1 MKTLIKILLFS
12 FIVLTVNEAWATT
25 YYARENGGCPK
36 TSSGPTDPGCA
47 NICNGTVNVDYS
59 VGVTPNCAYNHP
71 DWALPMFSQDTTYKM
86 SGGDELVI
94 VNGTYRMGCKA
105 GGDCRDPQ
113 YNTTDSGGCDADY
126 SYDCKGNPIPDGS
139 SGNPTLITGCSL
151 TGCGCTK
158 TGDSYSCTSTP
169 PILWSAG
176 RSNQM
181 FSVDGSDYV
190 TFKDIEITD
199 HADGTESIESV
210 CSTGDATRLSGL
222 YGIYGNSGSNLIFD
236 GLRAHGFCQYG
247 LRLGGIDNISFLNS
261 TITRNGWS
269 GWSLDSCAGAG
280 TCGVTGDVIL
290 TNNTITWNGCTED
303 YPSIGLKTAGC
314 HGQADNIIADGI
326 ESSDSG
332 GDWVLT
338 GNNISWNT
346 HDGPDLLYVNKGAYS
361 GGSVVYRR
369 NRLEG
374 NGGNAMKG
382 PNALIAEDNF
392 IAGNCGFFSDQSFT
406 SATWSNT
413 SDSCRGQGNAIEIAF
428 RDATTVPKIISN
440 TIISNGDVVVDT
452 SGSCTSGTDII
463 FANNQV
469 LGGRQFA
476 DDTHYNGA
484 GGNDTVSI
492 FYNSCP
498 YSCTVN
504 SECCSNSC
512 VSNVCTSS
520 CNADFIE
527 SDNVCYGLKEGSS
540 ACNGTGSTDTV
551 ANPFVSAPPMGPWS
565 GAGYYTGTNMIAGVY
580 LTSATNDAD
589 ETVSGADSVDYNNY
603 DRGASWD
610 IGAIEY
616 GSTPSEPTC
625 GDTCSVCS
633 DQTTCEASAAT
644 CYWYSSTCN
653 STPQPASVPT
663 GVWRG
668 TWRGVLR

>member
-1 MKTLIKILLFS
+1 MLRVLLILIFS
-12 FIVLTVNEAWATT
+12 LIAVNVEGATW
-25 YYARENGGCPK
+25 YVRENGGCPK
-36 TSSGPTDPGCA
+36 TSSGSTDPGCA

-413 SDSCRGQGNAIEIAF
+413 SDSCRGQGNATEIAF

-527 SDNVCYGLKEGSS
+527 SYNVCYGLKEGSS

-616 GSTPSEPTC
+616 GSTPS
-625 GDTCSVCS
+625 GGGGGS
-633 DQTTCEASAAT
+633 TTKILSLGSSMRLTVGSSARI
-644 CYWYSSTCN
+644 
-653 STPQPASVPT
+653 QF
-663 GVWRG
+663 
-668 TWRGVLR
+668 

>member
-1 MKTLIKILLFS
+1 MKKFNLNLIAFLAIS
-12 FIVLTVNEAWATT
+12 FCLISSSGWSATK
-25 YYARENGGCPK
+25 YVRENGGCPK
-36 TSSGPTDPGCA
+36 TSSGASDPGCA
-47 NICNGTVNVDYS
+47 NICNGTVDADYS

-126 SYDCKGNPIPDGS
+126 SYDCKGVPIPDGS
-139 SGNPTLITGCSL
+139 NGNPTLITGCSL

-169 PILWSAG
+169 PTLWSAG

-190 TFKDIEITD
+190 TFKDIDITD
-199 HADGTESIESV
+199 HAAGTESIESV

-361 GGSVVYRR
+361 GGTVTYKR
-369 NRLEG
+369 NRMEG
-374 NGGNAMKG
+374 NGGNPMKG
-382 PNALIAEDNF
+382 PNALVAEDNL
-392 IAGNCGFFSDQSFT
+392 IAGNCGFFSGQSFT
-406 SATWSNT
+406 SATWNNS
-413 SDSCRGQGNAIEIAF
+413 SDSCRGSGNAIEIAF
-428 RDATTVPKIISN
+428 RDNTTVPKIINN
-440 TIISNGDVVVDT
+440 TIVSNGDVAIDT
-452 SGSCTSGTDII
+452 GGACTTGTDVYVKNNII
-463 FANNQV
+463 
-469 LGGRQFA
+469 LGGRQFF
-476 DDTHYNGA
+476 DDTHYNGF
-484 GGNDTVSI
+484 GGNDSVSI
-492 FYNSCP
+492 FYNSCQ
-498 YSCTVN
+498 SACTQN
-504 SECCSNSC
+504 SDCCSNSC

-520 CNADFIE
+520 CMADFAE
-527 SDNVCYGLKEGSS
+527 TNNVCYGMKEGSS
-540 ACNGTGSTDTV
+540 ACNGSGSTDTV
-551 ANPFVSAPPMGPWS
+551 APPLVSTPPLGPWS
-565 GAGYYTGTNMIAGVY
+565 GDGYYTGTDMKTGLYI
-580 LTSATNDAD
+580 TSATNDAD
-589 ETVSGADSVDYNNY
+589 ESATGADSVDYNNY

-616 GSTPSEPTC
+616 GSTS
-625 GDTCSVCS
+625 GG
-633 DQTTCEASAAT
+633 
-644 CYWYSSTCN
+644 SSTPTT
-653 STPQPASVPT
+653 STGSGKITIGGGKITQ
-663 GVWRG
+663 
-668 TWRGVLR
+668 